1 MLVVMCLHTRVIQ
14 DCYLKN
20 TGQVGLNTRN
30 FQKKRKLTK
39 KYGEVTILS
48 DYVFFHDIFCKAI
61 VILIQIV
68 GEPG

>member
-30 FQKKRKLTK
+30 FTKKRRLTK

-48 DYVFFHDIFCKAI
+48 SRLG
-61 VILIQIV
+61 IL
-68 GEPG
+68 